1 MSIFY
6 YACYALSYIYPAGGM
21 PTYGQSVMVICLSA
35 CMNSWFMNNGK
46 QGKIESNHSAYLYD
60 FYSLIFHKKNCHN
73 LCEICFCQT
82 FGEQRKRKAFPW
94 SCSQVLRLV
103 ILKE

>member
-60 FYSLIFHKKNCHN
+60 FYSLIFHKKIVT
-73 LCEICFCQT
+73 ICVKFV
-82 FGEQRKRKAFPW
+82 FVKHLESKGNVKLFLGLAAK
-94 SCSQVLRLV
+94 S
-103 ILKE
+103 